1 MPRVAPGARPT
12 MRRWS
17 VVVGGLAVAGILA
30 ILLLYAVIRTDL
42 PERVASHWGT
52 DGVDATQTPRA
63 FVTSLVLLEGGI
75 VAFLGMLS
83 AALPVEA
90 RRILGATAGGLTGLF
105 VVGIGGSLYAQRGLT
120 DPYAAQDVGGWIALG
135 LAAGVVLA
143 GLIAWLLPTHIPAA
157 NDALLSP
164 IPARSRATGDITPI
178 AGSAASASDEDATV
192 PDGSSREGTAYGLPW
207 SAPVPPGTGG
217 YVVIGLL
224 ALLALGLAATPARW
238 IAAPVILAV
247 GLLVFAMTR
256 CRVLIDAD
264 GVRVRGFGITWLR
277 APAATISSAEA
288 STARPMA
295 EFGGY
300 GLRYSLHGRGFV
312 TTSGPALRLRIP
324 HGTDTWIS
332 VREEDLPG
340 ALAAV
345 RQITEP

>member
-120 DPYAAQDVGGWIALG
+120 DPVCRPGCRRLGRARAGGWG
-135 LAAGVVLA
+135 GPR
-143 GLIAWLLPTHIPAA
+143 W
-157 NDALLSP
+157 
-164 IPARSRATGDITPI
+164 
-178 AGSAASASDEDATV
+178 
-192 PDGSSREGTAYGLPW
+192 PDR
-207 SAPVPPGTGG
+207 
-217 YVVIGLL
+217 L
-224 ALLALGLAATPARW
+224 ALAHPH
-238 IAAPVILAV
+238 
-247 GLLVFAMTR
+247 
-256 CRVLIDAD
+256 
-264 GVRVRGFGITWLR
+264 
-277 APAATISSAEA
+277 S
-288 STARPMA
+288 
-295 EFGGY
+295 
-300 GLRYSLHGRGFV
+300 GR
-312 TTSGPALRLRIP
+312 
-324 HGTDTWIS
+324 
-332 VREEDLPG
+332 E
-340 ALAAV
+340 
-345 RQITEP
+345 